1 MTKSEL
7 KTGMVVT
14 YRDGREAM
22 VFKDCADNNFP
33 NIFKKEASMLISE
46 EATWLDLRFIN
57 EDLLYTSGCV
67 NDLDIIMVECVR
79 RPSLLWQHYDP
90 KNYTVIWER
99 NPPKKMTVAEIE
111 AILGYRVE
119 IVSEKEN

>member
-14 YRDGREAM
+14 YRDGRKAM

-33 NIFKKEASMLISE
+33 TLFKKEANVLISE
-46 EATWLDLRFIN
+46 EATWLDLHYIN
-57 EDLLYTSGCV
+57 EDLLYS
-67 NDLDIIMVECVR
+67 NRDSDSLDIIMVEAAINPFILW
-79 RPSLLWQHYDP
+79 RPYNPND
-90 KNYTVIWER
+90 YTVIWKR

-111 AILGYRVE
+111 AVLGYRVE
-119 IVSEKEN
+119 IVSEN

>member
-14 YRDGREAM
+14 YRDGRKAM

-33 NIFKKEASMLISE
+33 TIFREEASMLISE
-46 EATWLDLRFIN
+46 EATWLDLHYIN
-57 EDLLYTSGCV
+57 EDLLYTDV
-67 NDLDIIMVECVR
+67 YTDDLDIIMVEAAKHPFV
-79 RPSLLWQHYDP
+79 LWLPYDQ

-119 IVSEKEN
+119 IISEKEN